1 MRPFCSRVQGTYQN
15 ASKPRQQL
23 SGEGKRQNPD
33 GVLKPLLACAPALE
47 KLQSGFLHSHTSTTL
62 TTLLTPD
69 VWGLSSTEQLPE
81 IPAGYPTISLPM
93 TLSPRRQRQAPVGSI
108 PLLQML
114 ITTSRSPG
122 YLQLLSNLASNQRF
136 RDAILGGTDLSAW
149 LTEHG
154 ETLNYAY
161 QFIKGHDKGRAR

>member
-1 MRPFCSRVQGTYQN
+1 MQGTYQN
-15 ASKPRQQL
+15 VSKPRQQF

-33 GVLKPLLACAPALE
+33 GVLKPLLACAPGLE

-69 VWGLSSTEQLPE
+69 VWALSSTKQFLE
-81 IPAGYPTISLPM
+81 IPVGCPTISLHM
-93 TLSPRRQRQAPVGSI
+93 TLSPRRQGQVPVGSI

-122 YLQLLSNLASNQRF
+122 YLQLLSNLATNQRF
-136 RDAILGGTDLSAW
+136 RDAILGGIDLPVW

-161 QFIKGHDKGRAR
+161 QFIKGHDKGCKGRAR